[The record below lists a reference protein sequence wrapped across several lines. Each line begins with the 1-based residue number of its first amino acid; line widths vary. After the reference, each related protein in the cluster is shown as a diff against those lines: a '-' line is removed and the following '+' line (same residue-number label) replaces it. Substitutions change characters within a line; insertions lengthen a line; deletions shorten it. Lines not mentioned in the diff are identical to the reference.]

1 MAETARRP
9 ESAIPSPRIELTV
22 VEESGA
28 TTARSHV
35 AHTGHVRIGSPNV
48 RALPLSEACAATES
62 PNGPAPTT
70 AVSMRS
76 TSLNL
81 AC

>member
-1 MAETARRP
+1 MSGGISRR
-9 ESAIPSPRIELTV
+9 
-22 VEESGA
+22 
-28 TTARSHV
+28 
-35 AHTGHVRIGSPNV
+35 HVRIGSPNV

-81 AC
+81 DALAERLA